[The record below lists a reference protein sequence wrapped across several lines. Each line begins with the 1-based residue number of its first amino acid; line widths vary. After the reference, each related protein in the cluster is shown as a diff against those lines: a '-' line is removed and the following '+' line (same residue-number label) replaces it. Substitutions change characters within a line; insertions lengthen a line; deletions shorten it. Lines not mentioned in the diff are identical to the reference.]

1 LIKNIDNN
9 SDNNKVISGNNSKR
23 KITKKGLLITV
34 LIAAGIIGASFL
46 VYLIPQ

>member
-1 LIKNIDNN
+1 LTKNSDNK
-9 SDNNKVISGNNSKR
+9 SDNNKVISENNSKR

>member
-1 LIKNIDNN
+1 MTQN
-9 SDNNKVISGNNSKR
+9 SDKNKDTHKAMSRINSKR
-23 KITKKGLLITV
+23 KITKKGVLITV